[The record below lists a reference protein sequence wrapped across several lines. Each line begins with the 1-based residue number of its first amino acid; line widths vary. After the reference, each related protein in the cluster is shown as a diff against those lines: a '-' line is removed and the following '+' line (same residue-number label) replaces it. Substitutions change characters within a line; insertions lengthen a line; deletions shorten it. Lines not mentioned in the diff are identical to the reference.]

1 MEHLIVSLLLFG
13 IGLFGALSRR
23 NAIAILMA
31 IELMLNAVNL
41 NFIVFSRHLVDI
53 SGQIF
58 ALFIIATA
66 AAEATLAVYHEEA
79 LFERARELAPYF
91 EDAVHALKGVGP
103 VIDVRNYGL
112 MAGIELEPLPGKPGA
127 RGYAVFL
134 KCYER
139 GVMVRVTGDIVALS
153 PPLIISKGQI
163 DELVGT
169 LGTAVREAATPA
181 RA

>member
-66 AAEATLAVYHEEA
+66 AAEVTIGLAIIINLYRVFKEVDVEKITL
-79 LFERARELAPYF
+79 
-91 EDAVHALKGVGP
+91 LKW
-103 VIDVRNYGL
+103 
-112 MAGIELEPLPGKPGA
+112 
-127 RGYAVFL
+127 
-134 KCYER
+134 
-139 GVMVRVTGDIVALS
+139 
-153 PPLIISKGQI
+153 
-163 DELVGT
+163 
-169 LGTAVREAATPA
+169 
-181 RA
+181 